1 MDEATKAILAQ
12 IAATQTDMAAAVKL
26 LTDGQQEIR
35 GLLTDRQQGG
45 TGLLTDGQ
53 GRLQGSR
60 NGLPVRRSLQA
71 QGEYERCVAKYGLER
86 DKAYTE
92 REVDGI
98 LRNAG
103 VTEPEKRLA
112 VKLEFQASGIMG

>member
-1 MDEATKAILAQ
+1 MDADTKALLTQ
-12 IAATQTDMAAAVKL
+12 MAATQAELQAAVKL

-45 TGLLTDGQ
+45 AGLLTDSQ
-53 GRLQGSR
+53 GHLQATR

-71 QGEYERCVAKYGLER
+71 QGEYERCVQKYGLER
-86 DKAYTE
+86 EKAYTE
-92 REVDGI
+92 REVDTV

-103 VTEPEKRLA
+103 ITEAEKRLA
-112 VKLEFQASGIMG
+112 VKLELQANGIMQ

>member
-35 GLLTDRQQGG
+35 GLLTDRPGG
-45 TGLLTDGQ
+45 VTGLLTDTQ
-53 GRLQGSR
+53 GRLNANR
-60 NGLPVRRSLQA
+60 NGLPQRRSLQA
-71 QGEYERCVAKYGLER
+71 QGEYERCVAKYSLER

-92 REVDGI
+92 REVDAL

-112 VKLEFQASGIMG
+112 VKLEFQANGIMG